1 MTLLATV
8 GQPHAPPSK
17 VISHRDHSKLG
28 HGLTEEP
35 TGQAKF
41 KCNGCLEEGTGGAR
55 YTCRPCDF
63 DLHLACNLEEG
74 TTVVH
79 PLLPKSTFEF
89 CFEAPRSMA
98 DRRLCDA
105 CGAGVLGFHYHCTK
119 KNLDLHP
126 CCAKLPLVIQ
136 NGELTFE
143 LRDKVSHR
151 CSKCKEGGGVRDFWF
166 YRSTCKTVYLHVR
179 CVKEVFLLSSSS
191 SSSTRPDVQDDGR
204 LVRYVKE
211 TALQKHRSGKAG
223 RNFDAICEI
232 VKAVVGII
240 LAVLTGN
247 PVPLIPAVID
257 LARNCTKMKIG

>member
-1 MTLLATV
+1 MMTLLSTGA
-8 GQPHAPPSK
+8 PPPAPPSET
-17 VISHRDHSKLG
+17 SHPKHPEHKLT
-28 HGLTEEP
+28 LVP

-41 KCNGCLEEGTGGAR
+41 ECKGCHEHGTGGKR
-55 YTCRPCDF
+55 YTCLQPSCDF
-63 DLHLACNLEEG
+63 DLHQDCALTKLGARFEHE
-74 TTVVH
+74 
-79 PLLPKSTFEF
+79 LLKKITFEF

-105 CGAGVLGFHYHCTK
+105 CGAGVLGFHYHCSK

-191 SSSTRPDVQDDGR
+191 STGPDVRDDGR
-204 LVRYVKE
+204 LGRYVKE